1 MDNNIPTDYPLI
13 LKALKEVA
21 LELKLNQDIL
31 DRLESFPENKSELD
45 IAQIDELL
53 SIAEMLFDELKD
65 YDSKAKKQNSDWARG
80 VTAQI
85 EPFIIRNKTKISA
98 DGGTTFKQKQK
109 LIRVRKKYDRL
120 ILTKSLKRAKNILMK
135 DECWTLQTL
144 NKNLTKGKKLLHA
157 KILLQK

>member
-1 MDNNIPTDYPLI
+1 MDNIIIQSDYPST

-21 LELKLNQDIL
+21 LELKLNQDVSDKI
-31 DRLESFPENKSELD
+31 ESFPDDKSELD
-45 IAQIDELL
+45 RAQVDELL
-53 SIAEMLFDELKD
+53 TIAEMLFDE
-65 YDSKAKKQNSDWARG
+65 AKVHEQEHKVEYSDVARDI
-80 VTAQI
+80 TAM
-85 EPFIIRNKTKISA
+85 FKGRIIRNKTKISA

-144 NKNLTKGKKLLHA
+144 NKNLTKGKKLL
-157 KILLQK
+157 QK

>member
-1 MDNNIPTDYPLI
+1 MDNIIIQSDYPST

-21 LELKLNQDIL
+21 LELKLNQDVL

-45 IAQIDELL
+45 RAQFEELL

-65 YDSKAKKQNSDWARG
+65 YDSKVKNQNSDWARG

-98 DGGTTFKQKQK
+98 NGGITYKQKQR
-109 LIRVRKKYDRL
+109 LIRVRNKYDKL
-120 ILTKSLKRAKNILMK
+120 ILTKSRKRAKNILMK
-135 DECWTLQTL
+135 DEGWTLQTL
-144 NKNLTKGKKLLHA
+144 NKNLTKGKKLLL
-157 KILLQK
+157 K